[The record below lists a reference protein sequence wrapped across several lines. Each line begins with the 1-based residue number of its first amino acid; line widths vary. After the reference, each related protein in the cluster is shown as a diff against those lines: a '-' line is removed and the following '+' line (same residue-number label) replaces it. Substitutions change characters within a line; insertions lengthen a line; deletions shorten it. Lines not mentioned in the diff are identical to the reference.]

1 MHQSNNNLNSASAT
15 NTIMNIKENTNQSQ
29 SQILQG
35 SSLFALRE
43 EYCTKLEKLIEANSE
58 ERSNMQSLNLQLK
71 QKVDSQIS
79 QFKGMEEKEMR
90 IFTQLEDLRSQKAY
104 DEDHLQKRIKDF
116 ESVLD
121 QKQQICSDLEREV
134 K

>member
-1 MHQSNNNLNSASAT
+1 MHQSNNLNSASAT
-15 NTIMNIKENTNQSQ
+15 NTIMNIRENTNQSQ
-29 SQILQG
+29 SQMLQG

-71 QKVDSQIS
+71 QKVDSQTS
-79 QFKGMEEKEMR
+79 VMKGMEEKEMR
-90 IFTQLEDLRSQKAY
+90 IFTQLEDLRSQKAF
-104 DEDHLQKRIKDF
+104 DEENLQKRIRDF

-121 QKQQICSDLEREV
+121 QKQ
-134 K
+134 